1 MPRNPLQLLCLSGWI
16 LLTSLA
22 VSPDVRAAMRR
33 AHEQASAMPAAPA
46 ESAEVTALTAPLSAA
61 AFEQTQTLSWERKP
75 GGLAASVNLLVS
87 EADAQSGWLAA
98 LVRDLEPV
106 RSDRKKAAKLI
117 KRRLEARKDLDDDS
131 RELLEQLLRE
141 DQVIG
146 DWDPDTDDDRDAIAH
161 APERDMPATTDE
173 REQREVYQAVALVR
187 ADLTTLKRAENDH
200 RETSK
205 MIGVIYEQLSLVR
218 NSLVRGTDPSIGPF
232 AALKIDFT
240 MDVPWPFSS
249 IDARVHSLS
258 RLDDHGHLVTDVYAT
273 GEDVLWFE
281 GRDVFIPI
289 LDEDGGFVATL
300 VVRSLG
306 FDMSGLPDFEFAQR
320 HGITAGLG
328 NLKRMAESRWAV
340 RGKTP
345 GIEDRAALA
354 AGAVPDFGVIPNR

>member
-1 MPRNPLQLLCLSGWI
+1 MPRNPLQLPFLAGWF

-22 VSPDVRAAMRR
+22 TQAEVRAALPSD
-33 AHEQASAMPAAPA
+33 EQASPTPA
-46 ESAEVTALTAPLSAA
+46 EITALTAPLSAA
-61 AFEQTQTLSWERKP
+61 AFDQTLALSWERKP
-75 GGLAASVNLLVS
+75 GGLAAAVNLLVS
-87 EADAQSGWLAA
+87 EAATQSGWLAA
-98 LVRDLEPV
+98 LVRELEPV
-106 RSDRKKAAKLI
+106 RSDRKKVAKLI
-117 KRRLEARKDLDDDS
+117 KRRFDSREDLDDDS

-146 DWDPDTDDDRDAIAH
+146 DWDPDTGDDRDAIAH
-161 APERDMPATTDE
+161 VDERDMPATTDE
-173 REQREVYQAVALVR
+173 REEREVYQAVALIR
-187 ADLTTLKRAENDH
+187 ADLTSLKRAENDH
-200 RETSK
+200 REMSN

-218 NSLVRGTDPSIGPF
+218 NSLVRGTDASIGPF

-240 MDVPWPFSS
+240 MDLPWPFSS

-306 FDMSGLPDFEFAQR
+306 FDMSGLPDFEFTQR
-320 HGITAGLG
+320 RGVTAGLG
-328 NLKRMAESRWAV
+328 NLKRMAESRWAM

-345 GIEDRAALA
+345 GVEDGAVLA
-354 AGAVPDFGVIPNR
+354 AGAVPSFGVVPNR